1 MSESV
6 PILIVVRDLLFQSRI
21 TAEAKAAGVPY
32 EIVRDPKLLGQKA
45 GTFVIADL
53 NQDGVIAAVQAWIVA
68 TGGRAVGFVS
78 HVDAE
83 KIAEARAAGI
93 QSVLPRSAFVAQ
105 LPQLLRAM

>member
-1 MSESV
+1 MSEIS

-32 EIVRDPKLLGQKA
+32 EILRDPKLLAQKS
-45 GTFVIADL
+45 GRLVLADL
-53 NQDGVIAAVQAWIVA
+53 NQDGVIAAVQAWIA
-68 TGGRAVGFVS
+68 TTGGQAIGFVS

-93 QSVLPRSAFVAQ
+93 QSVLARSAFVAQ
-105 LPQLLRAM
+105 LPQLLRGL